1 MAGSLFD
8 RYRVTGQRLSYW
20 TCYNIAGVR
29 YASVQMPPT
38 ITDGMPGR
46 AFGERRR
53 DAKFGRVVDFDL
65 TLCGSRHGDNVPSYA
80 RRTNILSR
88 TVLKCSTQVTA
99 NK

>member
-1 MAGSLFD
+1 MKTFTPIKFLAHREVVPLEAQA
-8 RYRVTGQRLSYW
+8 R
-20 TCYNIAGVR
+20 AA

-65 TLCGSRHGDNVPSYA
+65 TLFGSRHGDNVPSYA
-80 RRTNILSR
+80 RRANIFSR